1 MAVLTVG
8 FEWDDASMNLH
19 HNEFAKNP
27 QSNNIG
33 PKIFNDS
40 TVCISYLFNFKS
52 NKKIKILKGFIK
64 LIYYISL
71 FFFSVKQVIIWIHI
85 SPLSNMKDILC
96 FKWIENLIRE
106 DPNKSSSLD
115 MPIYSLSSGVVH
127 NPITSTSI
135 QYTYIYK

>member
-71 FFFSVKQVIIWIHI
+71 FFFLSKTSYYMNTYLSFIKYERHIMLQVNW
-85 SPLSNMKDILC
+85 K
-96 FKWIENLIRE
+96 
-106 DPNKSSSLD
+106 LD
-115 MPIYSLSSGVVH
+115 QRGS
-127 NPITSTSI
+127 
-135 QYTYIYK
+135 